1 MKTVIAVHTGTGNSL
16 YIAKQFKN
24 AEIHF
29 IDEFLSGSYDL
40 DDDTDRLGI
49 VFPVYCWGLP
59 YPVREFIREYLGQRD
74 NSSLGYVFG
83 IATCGAFPLYTLYD
97 LSASLADVG
106 IALSYSTSFKLPDA
120 YLPLQKKAVSDEK
133 AREAASLIK
142 GDIERTVHDVE
153 NEEIRIP
160 RRGPGWRII
169 RKFSS
174 VGMKPRKNSTLSVST
189 KCTGCGLC
197 SRICPMGNIQIEN
210 GKASFSDKCISCF
223 ACYHRCPEN
232 AIDYKG
238 ATGQYK
244 GLVATSEL
252 FRPGR
257 GIKEE

>member
-142 GDIERTVHDVE
+142 GDIERTVRDVE
-153 NEEIRIP
+153 NEETVLQGTRVWVEGKTLRMESGTRVHVDILDMQGRSL
-160 RRGPGWRII
+160 
-169 RKFSS
+169 RKLEFAGMAEWEAP
-174 VGMKPRKNSTLSVST
+174 VG
-189 KCTGCGLC
+189 GLYVVRME
-197 SRICPMGNIQIEN
+197 S
-210 GKASFSDKCISCF
+210 GKASVVHKVMV
-223 ACYHRCPEN
+223 
-232 AIDYKG
+232 
-238 ATGQYK
+238 
-244 GLVATSEL
+244 L
-252 FRPGR
+252 
-257 GIKEE
+257 